1 MVGSGSNAVRSK
13 FGAMQ
18 IPTTSITIPELI
30 AVGVLASMLIG
41 VGVLHQKTMSRI
53 EALELRA
60 TGSEKRQRR
69 NINMIIGLYARMRLA
84 RHNINNAYF
93 RLHQVDKG
101 KLLPDWQIKNVQE
114 EAKDEMNGDI
124 FDD

>member
-1 MVGSGSNAVRSK
+1 
-13 FGAMQ
+13 MQ
-18 IPTTSITIPELI
+18 IPPPSLSIGELI
-30 AVGVLASMLIG
+30 AVGVLSSMLIG
-41 VGVLHQKTMSRI
+41 VGVLHQKAMGRI
-53 EALELRA
+53 EALELRV
-60 TGSEKRQRR
+60 TGFEKRQRR
-69 NINMIIGLYARMRLA
+69 NINMIIGLYARLRLA

-101 KLLPDWQIKNVQE
+101 KLLPDWQIRNVQE